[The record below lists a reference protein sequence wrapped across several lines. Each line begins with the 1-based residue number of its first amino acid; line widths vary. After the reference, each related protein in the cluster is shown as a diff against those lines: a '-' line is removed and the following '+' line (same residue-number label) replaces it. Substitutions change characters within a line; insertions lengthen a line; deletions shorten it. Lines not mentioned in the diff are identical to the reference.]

1 MLKFWLDFMR
11 VHQEVLLHGKLTPY
25 HPELNYPLVV
35 AETETEMVIA
45 VYGGD
50 LAVPVPPRP
59 GKCCWIING
68 SGSDRLLLE
77 LPLPVRQAV
86 CFDAAGRQSPGAPP
100 VAGLSRVRLPK
111 SGLLGIQF

>member
-86 CFDAAGRQSPGAPP
+86 CFDATGRQSPGAPP

>member
-68 SGSDRLLLE
+68 SGSERLLL
-77 LPLPVRQAV
+77 
-86 CFDAAGRQSPGAPP
+86 DAAGRQSPGAPP